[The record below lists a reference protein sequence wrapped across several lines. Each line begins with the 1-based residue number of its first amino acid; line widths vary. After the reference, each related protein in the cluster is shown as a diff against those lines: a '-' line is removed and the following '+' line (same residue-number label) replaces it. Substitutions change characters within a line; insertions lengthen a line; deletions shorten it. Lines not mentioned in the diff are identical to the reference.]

1 MDDGWSLEL
10 LKRQR
15 ARPPSLRR
23 ASVNVSGPTIKK
35 VAESAGVSI
44 ATVSRAFADPQ
55 AVSDELRVRVLEAA
69 RLLSYRPSRAA
80 RTLRVGT
87 SQAVGVIIP
96 DLQNPFFTDV
106 VRGIGSVL
114 QPAGYTLL
122 LSNADE
128 DASRERDILET
139 FRAEGVAGIIFVP
152 INAARDTYR
161 QLLAPPVHTVAVDR
175 LPSGLRVDLVTV
187 DNVEG
192 TRVGVAHLIALGHRD
207 VALLGGPLKH
217 STATERDL
225 GYQQALRA
233 AGLPVRSDLIY
244 HGDFREGGGY
254 DGIKLLIALARRPT
268 AVFVANN
275 LMTLGA
281 LRALHEVGLRIPD
294 DVALVGFDDMPW
306 ATSLNPPLTAVS
318 QPAQEIGSSAAELL
332 LDRIARPDRAVR
344 HLILKTT
351 LVVRASC
358 GASSWRIPAVV
369 NAHPGAPDHRSPS
382 SRPPIGIKR

>member
-1 MDDGWSLEL
+1 LTK
-10 LKRQR
+10 KRP
-15 ARPPSLRR
+15 RPASTRR
-23 ASVNVSGPTIKK
+23 SSERRVSAATIKR
-35 VAESAGVSI
+35 VADRAGVSI

-55 AVSDELRVRVLEAA
+55 AVSDELRARVLEAA
-69 RLLSYRPSRAA
+69 RLLRYRPSRAA

-87 SQAVGVIIP
+87 SQAVGVVIP

-106 VRGIGSVL
+106 VRGIDSVL
-114 QPAGYTLL
+114 QSAGYTLL

-128 DASRERDILET
+128 DAARERDILET

-175 LPSGLRVDLVTV
+175 LPSSLRTDLVTV

-192 TRVGVAHLIALGHRD
+192 TRIGVAHLVAMGHRD
-207 VALLGGPLKH
+207 VALLSGPSRH
-217 STATERDL
+217 STAMEREQ
-225 GYQQALRA
+225 GYHEALRA
-233 AGLPVRSDLIY
+233 AGLPIRSELVY
-244 HGDFREGGGY
+244 RGDFREGGGY
-254 DGIKLLIALARRPT
+254 DGIRALMALPRRPT

-281 LRALHEVGLRIPD
+281 LRALHEIGIRIPD

-318 QPAQEIGSSAAELL
+318 QPAQEIGSSAADLL

-344 HLILKTT
+344 HLILATT

-358 GASSWRIPAVV
+358 GASSQMKTARPDD
-369 NAHPGAPDHRSPS
+369 HPGARA
-382 SRPPIGIKR
+382 GA